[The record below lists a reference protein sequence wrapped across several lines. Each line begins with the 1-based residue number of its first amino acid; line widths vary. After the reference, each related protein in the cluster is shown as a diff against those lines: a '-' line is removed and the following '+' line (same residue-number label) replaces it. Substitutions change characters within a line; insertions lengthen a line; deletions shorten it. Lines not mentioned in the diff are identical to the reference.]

1 MLSAPYC
8 LGSTRLLVVVGERVI
23 DGAELLPRR
32 RDRIRDRGTTDGL
45 SEDDGETS
53 LEVEVDVAV
62 EEPRAR
68 VVGLEADRNVVARG
82 GGSRGDDVAPD
93 RVVVV
98 VVGGTCAA
106 YNSEGVL

>member
-1 MLSAPYC
+1 MDIL
-8 LGSTRLLVVVGERVI
+8 RH
-23 DGAELLPRR
+23 D
-32 RDRIRDRGTTDGL
+32 D
-45 SEDDGETS
+45 SEAGV
-53 LEVEVDVAV
+53 EVEVDVAV

-68 VVGLEADRNVVARG
+68 VVSLEADRDIVVRG

-98 VVGGTCAA
+98 VIGGTCAA